1 MEHITEL
8 ELEEFITDFKRSIY
22 KGLIATHT
30 SLEQVTIHDT
40 DGKSSIELTLIP
52 LEVWQHINIDGQAI
66 IEAIKAM
73 RNEG

>member
-22 KGLIATHT
+22 KRLIETQT
-30 SLEQVTIHDT
+30 SLDQVTLHNA